1 MEKPASYNED
11 LMTDWSLWVLDH
23 DLPDLPAAVPV
34 GESVPVARW
43 AGPRFGAVLHL
54 QWSWRDDHDDDA
66 YLMTEIQVFRRD
78 ADGRWEAAMNTGG
91 SDWAAEWPL
100 TRPDVPPDYAELGG
114 QFYSGERDWSF
125 SAFDGQA
132 GVNAALVE
140 VADADGVTSRP
151 IDSPLGIV
159 LAAVD
164 GSQPARIRVLDADG
178 RVLATRN
185 FAGWLPP
192 SANFVESCEENG

>member
-1 MEKPASYNED
+1 MVPKPATFDED

-23 DLPDLPAAVPV
+23 DLPDLPAAVAI

-66 YLMTEIQVFRRD
+66 YLMTEIEVFRRD

-91 SDWAAEWPL
+91 SNWPEEGPL

-114 QFYSGERDWSF
+114 QFYSGQRDWSF
-125 SAFDGQA
+125 RAFDGIV

-140 VADADGVTSRP
+140 VTDDDGVTSRP
-151 IDSPLGIV
+151 IDSPLGIA

-164 GSQPARIRVLDADG
+164 GSRPASIRVRDREG
-178 RVLATRN
+178 QVLAARE
-185 FAGWLPP
+185 FGGYP
-192 SANFVESCEENG
+192 E